1 MAKQNGG
8 WVRHIP
14 FVGKKLAKR
23 LGKSGTVAIV
33 RLYGVI
39 GQAGP
44 LKKGLTLP
52 DLEETLEQ
60 AFDIKGLKAVAIAI
74 NSPGGS
80 PVQSALIAGRI
91 RGLAEKKDV
100 PVLAFCEDA
109 AASGGYWLA
118 CAGDEI
124 YAQSASIVGSIGVIS
139 AGFGFTDLIEKI
151 GVERRVYTSGESK
164 SQLDPFKPEKK
175 EDIKH
180 LKELQNDIHDQF
192 KEYVRSR
199 RTDRLKEEDK
209 ALFNGNFWTGAAAE
223 KLGLV
228 DALGELKT
236 VCREKYGDKVR
247 FKDVGKPKGWL
258 QKRLGMEGRLEAV
271 GRGLAGQIEESWWWR
286 RLGL

>member
-1 MAKQNGG
+1 MTKENGS

-14 FVGKKLAKR
+14 FVGKKLAER
-23 LGKSGTVAIV
+23 FAKSGNVAVV

-39 GQAGP
+39 GQTGP

-60 AFDIKGLKAVAIAI
+60 AFEVKNLKAVALAI

-91 RGLAEKKDV
+91 RMLAEKQDI
-100 PVLAFCEDA
+100 PVYAFCEDA

-124 YAQSASIVGSIGVIS
+124 YAQSASVVGSIGVIS
-139 AGFGFTDLIEKI
+139 AGFGFTDLIDKI
-151 GVERRVYTSGESK
+151 GVERRVYTSGDSK

-175 EDIKH
+175 EDIAH
-180 LKELQNDIHDQF
+180 LKELQNDIHGQF
-192 KEYVRSR
+192 KDYVKSR
-199 RTDRLKEEDK
+199 RQDKLQKEDK
-209 ALFNGNFWTGAAAE
+209 ELFNGNFWTGAAAAD
-223 KLGLV
+223 LGLV
-228 DALGELKT
+228 DGIGELKA
-236 VCREKYGDKVR
+236 VCREKLGDKVR
-247 FKDVGKPKGWL
+247 FKDVSKPKGWL
-258 QKRLGMEGRLEAV
+258 QKRLGMESRLEAV
-271 GRGLAGQIEESWWWR
+271 ARGLMSQVEERWWWN